1 MLKMIQSLV
10 ASETNLIANLANI
23 CAVIKEQTDLLW
35 VGFYLV
41 DGDELVLGPFQ
52 GPLAC
57 TRISFHAGVCGKAWR
72 EQKTQL
78 INNVHEFSEHIACST
93 KTNSELVV
101 PIIKN
106 DKVVGV
112 LDLDSE
118 KLNAFTLDDQACFEE
133 ISQFVATL
141 F

>member
-1 MLKMIQSLV
+1 MLKMINSLV

-78 INNVHEFSEHIACST
+78 INNVHEFSGHIACST
-93 KTNSELVV
+93 KTNSELVI

-133 ISQFVATL
+133 ISQFIATL

>member
-118 KLNAFTLDDQACFEE
+118 KLNAFTLDNQACFEE

>member
-133 ISQFVATL
+133 ISQFIATL

>member
-1 MLKMIQSLV
+1 MLKMIHSLV

-133 ISQFVATL
+133 ISQFIATL